1 MSPNRGRRP
10 ASGKGGKKG
19 GAPQRAKDPAALRRL
34 ALLGFGA
41 VFIVLFVVVAIAEGI
56 GDPSIPSGDVA
67 LIQDAPGDVGHVSE
81 AEFERSLKQAATQSS
96 EKKVPKP
103 GDPKYEELMEAA
115 LGSLLDSAWLRA
127 EADEQG
133 LSVTKAEVAKEFKKL
148 KKENFKTEA
157 DYQKFLEE
165 SEFTQKDVDER
176 VELQMLSQ
184 EIQKGITEGAST
196 PSQSEIENY
205 YDAALATQFT
215 QPETR
220 DIRLVV
226 NKDKGK
232 AEAALSDLKADN
244 SPKNWKKIASKYSE
258 DELSKSKG
266 GFQKGIA
273 EGVLEEPL
281 SEEVFS
287 AAENQVGGL
296 IETERGYN
304 VFEVDNSTPETTQE
318 LKTVESQIKS
328 QLEQQAE
335 QEAFT
340 EFVAAYS
347 SKWKS
352 RTFCA
357 DGFVIERCANFEAPA
372 HPATAEPACYE
383 ANPKTPAKACPAPVF
398 QLIPAMPGTVSPV
411 EPRGTPLAQRPI
423 PPAGEEE
430 EAAPTLP
437 PGTTVPP
444 PSP

>member
-1 MSPNRGRRP
+1 MSPNQGRKP

-19 GAPQRAKDPAALRRL
+19 GAAQRAKDPAALRRL
-34 ALLGFGA
+34 ALLVFGV
-41 VFIVLFVVVAIAEGI
+41 VFIVLFAIGAIAEGL
-56 GDPSIPSGDVA
+56 GDPSIPSGDVV
-67 LIQDAPGDVGHVSE
+67 LIQNAPGDVGHISE
-81 AEFERSLKQAATQSS
+81 AEFERSLKQASAQNP

-103 GDPKYEELMEAA
+103 GDPKYKELMEAA
-115 LGSLLDSAWLRA
+115 LGNLIDSAWLRS

-133 LSVTKAEVAKEFKKL
+133 LSVTEAEVEKEFKKL

-157 DYQKFLEE
+157 DYKKFLNE
-165 SEFTQKDVDER
+165 SGFTQKDVDQR
-176 VELQMLSQ
+176 VELQMLST
-184 EIQKGITEGAST
+184 EIQKGITEGAPS
-196 PSQSEIENY
+196 PSQREIEDY

-220 DIRLVV
+220 DMRLVV
-226 NKDKGK
+226 NKDQGK
-232 AEAALSDLKADN
+232 AESALKDLEADN
-244 SPKNWKKIASKYSE
+244 SPKNWKKVASKYSE

-281 SEEVFS
+281 NEKVFS
-287 AAENQVGGL
+287 APKHQIEGL
-296 IETERGYN
+296 IKTERGYN
-304 VFEVDNSTPETTQE
+304 LFEVENSTPETTQE

-328 QLEQQAE
+328 QLEQQGE

-340 EFVAAYS
+340 EFVSNYT

-357 DGFVIERCANFEAPA
+357 DGFVIERCSNFEAPA

-383 ANPKTPAKACPAPVF
+383 ANPKTPPKACPAPVF
-398 QLIPAMPGTVSPV
+398 QLIPAMPGSVTPV

-423 PPAGEEE
+423 PAAGEEE
-430 EAAPTLP
+430 APSLPAGTSLP
-437 PGTTVPP
+437 PT
-444 PSP
+444 SP

>member
-1 MSPNRGRRP
+1 VSPNQGRKP

-19 GAPQRAKDPAALRRL
+19 GAAQRAKDPAALRRL
-34 ALLGFGA
+34 ALLVFGV
-41 VFIVLFVVVAIAEGI
+41 VFIVLFAIGAIAEGL
-56 GDPSIPSGDVA
+56 GDPSIPSGDVV
-67 LIQDAPGDVGHVSE
+67 LIQNAPGDVGHISE
-81 AEFERSLKQAATQSS
+81 AEFERSLKQASAQNP

-103 GDPKYEELMEAA
+103 GDPKYKELMEAA
-115 LGSLLDSAWLRA
+115 LGNLIDSAWLRS

-133 LSVTKAEVAKEFKKL
+133 LSVTEAEVEKEFKKL

-157 DYQKFLEE
+157 DYKKFLNE
-165 SEFTQKDVDER
+165 SGFTQKDVDQR
-176 VELQMLSQ
+176 VELQMLST
-184 EIQKGITEGAST
+184 EIQKGITEGAPS
-196 PSQSEIENY
+196 PSQREIEDY

-220 DIRLVV
+220 DMRLVV
-226 NKDKGK
+226 NKDQGK
-232 AEAALSDLKADN
+232 AESALKDLEADN
-244 SPKNWKKIASKYSE
+244 SPKNWKKVASKYSE

-281 SEEVFS
+281 NEKVFS
-287 AAENQVGGL
+287 APKHQIEGL
-296 IETERGYN
+296 IKTERGYN
-304 VFEVDNSTPETTQE
+304 LFEVENSTPETTQE

-328 QLEQQAE
+328 QLEQQGE

-340 EFVAAYS
+340 EFVSNYT

-357 DGFVIERCANFEAPA
+357 DGFVIERCSNFEAPA

-383 ANPKTPAKACPAPVF
+383 ANPKTPPKACPAPVF
-398 QLIPAMPGTVSPV
+398 QLIPAMPGSVTPV

-423 PPAGEEE
+423 PAAGEEE
-430 EAAPTLP
+430 APSLPAGTSLP
-437 PGTTVPP
+437 PT
-444 PSP
+444 SP

>member
-1 MSPNRGRRP
+1 M
-10 ASGKGGKKG
+10 
-19 GAPQRAKDPAALRRL
+19 RRL
-34 ALLGFGA
+34 ALLAFGA
-41 VFIVLFVVVAIAEGI
+41 VFVILFAVIGVAVGI

-67 LIQDAPGDVGHVSE
+67 LIQDAPGEVGHISE
-81 AEFERSLKQAATQSS
+81 AQFDRALKQASSQSS

-103 GDPKYEELMEAA
+103 GEPKYKELMEAA
-115 LGSLLDSAWLRA
+115 LGSLLDSAWLRS

-133 LSVTKAEVAKEFKKL
+133 LSVTKAEVEKEFKKL

-157 DYQKFLEE
+157 DYQKFLNE
-165 SEFTQKDVDER
+165 SGFTQKDVDER
-176 VELQMLSQ
+176 VELQMLSTQ
-184 EIQKGITEGAST
+184 IQKGITEGASE
-196 PSQSEIENY
+196 PSKREVEDY

-226 NKDKGK
+226 NKDKAK
-232 AEAALSDLKADN
+232 AEAALSSLKSDN
-244 SPKNWKKIASKYSE
+244 SPKNWKKVASKYSE

-266 GFQKGIA
+266 GLQKGVA

-281 SEEVFS
+281 SESVFS
-287 AAENQVGGL
+287 APKSQVEGL
-296 IETERGYN
+296 IKTQRGYN
-304 VFEVDNSTPETTQE
+304 AFEVDNSTPETTQE

-328 QLEQQAE
+328 QLEQQSE

-340 EFVAAYS
+340 EFVANYS

-357 DGFVIERCANFEAPA
+357 DGFVIERCANFTPPA
-372 HPATAEPACYE
+372 HPTTAEPACYE

-398 QLIPAMPGTVSPV
+398 QLIPAMPGTVTPV

-423 PPAGEEE
+423 PPTGEEE
-430 EAAPTLP
+430 TPSLPAGTSLP
-437 PGTTVPP
+437 PGTSPP
-444 PSP
+444 GTAP

>member
-1 MSPNRGRRP
+1 MSPNQGRRP

-19 GAPQRAKDPAALRRL
+19 GSAQRAKDPAALRRL
-34 ALLGFGA
+34 ALLAFGA
-41 VFIVLFVVVAIAEGI
+41 VFIVLFVVVAIAEGL
-56 GDPSIPSGDVA
+56 GDPSIPSGDVV
-67 LIQDAPGDVGHVSE
+67 LIQDAPGDVGHISE
-81 AEFERSLKQAATQSS
+81 AEFQRSMKQASTQTP

-103 GDPKYEELMEAA
+103 GDPKYKEVMEAA
-115 LGSLLDSAWLRA
+115 LGNLIDSAWLRS

-133 LSVTKAEVAKEFKKL
+133 LSATQAEVEKQFKKL

-157 DYQKFLEE
+157 EYKKFLKE
-165 SEFTQKDVDER
+165 SGFTQKDVDER
-176 VELQMLSQ
+176 VELQMLSE
-184 EIQKGITEGAST
+184 EIQKGITENAPS
-196 PSQSEIENY
+196 PSQREIENY
-205 YDAALATQFT
+205 YQAALSTQFT

-226 NKDKGK
+226 NKDKTK
-232 AEAALSDLKADN
+232 AESALKDLESDN

-281 SEEVFS
+281 NEQVFN
-287 AAENQVGGL
+287 APKHQVDGL
-296 IETERGYN
+296 IKTERGYN
-304 VFEVDNSTPETTQE
+304 LFEVENSTPETTQE
-318 LKTVESQIKS
+318 LKTVEAQIKS

-335 QEAFT
+335 QESFT
-340 EFVAAYS
+340 EFVSSYT

-357 DGFVIERCANFEAPA
+357 DGFVIERCRNFTAPA

-383 ANPKTPAKACPAPVF
+383 ANPKTPPKACPAPVF
-398 QLIPAMPGTVSPV
+398 QLIPAMPGTVTPV

-423 PPAGEEE
+423 PAAGEEE
-430 EAAPTLP
+430 TPTLPTGTSLP
-437 PGTTVPP
+437 PGT
-444 PSP
+444 SP

>member
-1 MSPNRGRRP
+1 VSPNRGRRP

-34 ALLGFGA
+34 ALLAFGA
-41 VFIVLFVVVAIAEGI
+41 VFVVLFVVVAIAEGI
-56 GDPSIPSGDVA
+56 GDPSVPTGDVA
-67 LIQDAPGDVGHVSE
+67 LIQDAPGDIGHISE
-81 AEFERSLKQAATQSS
+81 EEFERSLEQAAAQSS
-96 EKKVPKP
+96 EKEVPKP

-115 LGSLLDSAWLRA
+115 MGALLDSAWLRA
-127 EADEQG
+127 EAAEQG
-133 LSVTKAEVAKEFKKL
+133 LSVTKPEVEKEFKKL

-157 DYQKFLEE
+157 DYQKFLKE
-165 SEFTQKDVDER
+165 SGFTQKDVDQR

-184 EIQKGITEGAST
+184 EIQTGITEGAST
-196 PSQSEIENY
+196 PSQSEIQNY

-232 AEAALSDLKADN
+232 AESALSDLKSDN
-244 SPKNWKKIASKYSE
+244 SPKNWKKVASKYSE

-281 SEEVFS
+281 NEEVFG
-287 AAENQVGGL
+287 AAENKVGGL
-296 IETERGYN
+296 IKTERGYN
-304 VFEVDNSTPETTQE
+304 VFEVDSSTPETTQE

-328 QLEQQAE
+328 QLEQQGE

-357 DGFVIERCANFEAPA
+357 DGFVIERCANFEASA

-383 ANPKTPAKACPAPVF
+383 ANPKTPPKACPAPVF
-398 QLIPAMPGTVSPV
+398 QLVPAMPGTVSPV

-423 PPAGEEE
+423 PAAGEE
-430 EAAPTLP
+430 EAAPALP
-437 PGTTVPP
+437 PGTSVPP
-444 PSP
+444 PTP